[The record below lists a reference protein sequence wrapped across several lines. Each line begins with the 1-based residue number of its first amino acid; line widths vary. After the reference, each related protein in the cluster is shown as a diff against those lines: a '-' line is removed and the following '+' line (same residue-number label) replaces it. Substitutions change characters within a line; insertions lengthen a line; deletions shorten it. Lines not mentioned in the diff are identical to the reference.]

1 MALRFHW
8 MLPKGGEVKLDG
20 RQSPL
25 EAARYRIQSMSTAS
39 PAPKPDLAGWTH
51 FARHAEGAG
60 IEQVLIS
67 FSRYEPDPFLVA
79 CALGQAVEKL
89 KFIIAYRSGLM
100 QPTTFVQ
107 QMNTAAALV
116 QGRVAFNIVAGS
128 SSEEQHGYGDFL
140 SHDERYARAEEF
152 LAVCNA
158 FWRGDEEVNFDGKH
172 YRVEHGKIATPFV
185 ANGRSSR
192 ASSDLAAVRP
202 AMNGGSL
209 EAPFMT
215 AGSLGAPFMNEGS
228 LGTPLVATE
237 RSGPEIYVSGHS
249 PRSEEL
255 AYSQGTCWLR
265 VAEAPEKLAPIVA
278 RARERGI
285 GVCLRL
291 CLVCRPTRDEAI
303 AVAESLLPAD
313 LAEST
318 TTLKDD
324 SHMYREGKTVKS
336 DGHWLTDS
344 LWTGL
349 VPHYGPVWTTLLGT
363 PREIADA
370 LLEYERIGVTEFI
383 ISGWPELDTVDTFGR
398 EVLPLVNRNRRENSV
413 A

>member
-1 MALRFHW
+1 MSLRFHW
-8 MLPKGGEVKLDG
+8 MLPKGGEVRLDG
-20 RQSPL
+20 RQTPL
-25 EAARYRIQSMSTAS
+25 EAARYRIESMSTTS
-39 PAPKPDLAGWTH
+39 PAPKPDLKGWTH
-51 FARHAEGAG
+51 FARRAEEAG
-60 IEQVLIS
+60 IESVLIS
-67 FSRYEPDPFLVA
+67 FSRYEPDPFLVS
-79 CALGQAVEKL
+79 CALGQAVKKL
-89 KFIIAYRSGLM
+89 RFIIAYRSGLM

-107 QMNTAAALV
+107 QMNTMSAMSP
-116 QGRVAFNIVAGS
+116 GRVAFNIVAGS

-158 FWRGDEEVNFDGKH
+158 FWRGPDEVNFDGKH
-172 YRVEHGKIATPFV
+172 YRVEQGKLATPFV
-185 ANGRSSR
+185 SPSQTR
-192 ASSDLAAVRP
+192 
-202 AMNGGSL
+202 
-209 EAPFMT
+209 
-215 AGSLGAPFMNEGS
+215 
-228 LGTPLVATE
+228 
-237 RSGPEIYVSGHS
+237 PEIYVSGHS
-249 PRSEEL
+249 ERSEAL

-278 RARERGI
+278 HARERGI

-291 CLVCRPTRDEAI
+291 CLVCRPARAEAI

-313 LAEST
+313 SREST

-324 SHMYREGKTVKS
+324 SQMYREGQSLKRS
-336 DGHWLTDS
+336 NHWLTAN

-383 ISGWPELDTVDTFGR
+383 ISGWPEVETVETFGR
-398 EVLPLVNRNRRENSV
+398 EVLPLIRRR
-413 A
+413 